1 MIKTITERLDRF
13 SLNTVISG
21 FMEFNNELTDLN
33 KKQSGLDKDVLT
45 TYSILLAPFAPHVA
59 EEIYNMLGNTGSVFN
74 ATWPTYDPEKAKSS
88 TIHLPIQVNGKTK
101 GFIDI
106 EVDLDE
112 KEVIA
117 LAKQEIE
124 NKINGNIIKEIYV
137 KNKIINLVVK

>member
-1 MIKTITERLDRF
+1 M
-13 SLNTVISG
+13 
-21 FMEFNNELTDLN
+21 
-33 KKQSGLDKDVLT
+33 
-45 TYSILLAPFAPHVA
+45 A
-59 EEIYNMLGNTGSVFN
+59 
-74 ATWPTYDPEKAKSS
+74 
-88 TIHLPIQVNGKTK
+88 IHLPIQVNGKTK